1 MDASCS
7 SASNCGIITYYKFN
21 KVKETLVVVDFQY
34 DFCLLG
40 APLYV
45 PGSDKAL
52 WNISHLIENNKVG
65 RVIFTADWHPSNHCS
80 FKKNGGQWN
89 EHCVQFSKG
98 AAIHDLLLYGCIGA
112 GIPYEVI
119 TKGTLSLSEEY
130 GIKVAPAK
138 VQYHTIYSS
147 SVGVDVQPDEQVVI
161 CGLDEEKHLH
171 ITVTDYLYRVTLY
184 EVPILAI
191 VCQLRNHMLNHC
203 IDMQLVIGKLAPK
216 ISLSNKSGIP
226 FSEFGTRRRYSFNV
240 QMKLLNTS
248 KNILFTVQEHQIVTL
263 Q

>member
-21 KVKETLVVVDFQY
+21 KMKEKVTLVVVDFQY

-119 TKGTLSLSEEY
+119 AKGTFSCSEEY
-130 GIKVAPAK
+130 GIKVTPA
-138 VQYHTIYSS
+138 SD
-147 SVGVDVQPDEQVVI
+147 VGRNNYALRSMSTAVYIGQDEQIVI
-161 CGLDEEKHLH
+161 CGLAGDFCVLE
-171 ITVTDYLYRVTLY
+171 TLK
-184 EVPILAI
+184 
-191 VCQLRNHMLNHC
+191 N
-203 IDMQLVIGKLAPK
+203 LAPVNPM
-216 ISLSNKSGIP
+216 IFLDGVASLDGGVKLNEYVESNGVRVWS
-226 FSEFGTRRRYSFNV
+226 
-240 QMKLLNTS
+240 
-248 KNILFTVQEHQIVTL
+248 
-263 Q
+263 

>member
-21 KVKETLVVVDFQY
+21 KMKEKVTLVVVDFQY

-45 PGSDKAL
+45 PGSDRAL

-119 TKGTLSLSEEY
+119 TKGTFPGVEEY
-130 GIKVAPAK
+130 GINTNMPYAVSCDAGGYAL
-138 VQYHTIYSS
+138 HSNSS
-147 SVGVDVQPDEQVVI
+147 DACISLNEQVVI
-161 CGLDEEKHLH
+161 CGLAGDFCVLE
-171 ITVTDYLYRVTLY
+171 TLK
-184 EVPILAI
+184 
-191 VCQLRNHMLNHC
+191 N
-203 IDMQLVIGKLAPK
+203 LAPVNPM
-216 ISLSNKSGIP
+216 IFLDGVASLDGGVKLNEYVESNGVRVWS
-226 FSEFGTRRRYSFNV
+226 
-240 QMKLLNTS
+240 
-248 KNILFTVQEHQIVTL
+248 
-263 Q
+263 

>member
-21 KVKETLVVVDFQY
+21 KMKEKVTLVVVDFQY

-112 GIPYEVI
+112 DRM
-119 TKGTLSLSEEY
+119 
-130 GIKVAPAK
+130 A
-138 VQYHTIYSS
+138 Q
-147 SVGVDVQPDEQVVI
+147 
-161 CGLDEEKHLH
+161 
-171 ITVTDYLYRVTLY
+171 DYL
-184 EVPILAI
+184 LACGVSPKNI
-191 VCQLRNHMLNHC
+191 NVYHMLKAPRYLANHN
-203 IDMQLVIGKLAPK
+203 IPTIGGYTSDLQRDEAMTKNSDYDIAFIRK
-216 ISLSNKSGIP
+216 GRETSG
-226 FSEFGTRRRYSFNV
+226 TA
-240 QMKLLNTS
+240 Q
-248 KNILFTVQEHQIVTL
+248 NILRRWTK
-263 Q
+263 

>member
-1 MDASCS
+1 M
-7 SASNCGIITYYKFN
+7 KE
-21 KVKETLVVVDFQY
+21 KVTLVVVDFQY

-130 GIKVAPAK
+130 GIKVALANATAIHRSIALTPTDGLGISNSDLDQIGAKSYNDVDRVLQTLVCPASPENDR
-138 VQYHTIYSS
+138 VQ
-147 SVGVDVQPDEQVVI
+147 DA
-161 CGLDEEKHLH
+161 L
-171 ITVTDYLYRVTLY
+171 TV
-184 EVPILAI
+184 EIGPEI
-191 VCQLRNHMLNHC
+191 
-203 IDMQLVIGKLAPK
+203 IDK
-216 ISLSNKSGIP
+216 IIK
-226 FSEFGTRRRYSFNV
+226 RRRNSRFKREKSPIYISR
-240 QMKLLNTS
+240 
-248 KNILFTVQEHQIVTL
+248 ERYE
-263 Q
+263 

>member
-21 KVKETLVVVDFQY
+21 KMKEKVTLVVVDFQY

-52 WNISHLIENNKVG
+52 
-65 RVIFTADWHPSNHCS
+65 
-80 FKKNGGQWN
+80 WN

-130 GIKVAPAK
+130 GIKVAPANAK

-161 CGLDEEKHLH
+161 CGLAGDFCVLE
-171 ITVTDYLYRVTLY
+171 TLK
-184 EVPILAI
+184 
-191 VCQLRNHMLNHC
+191 N
-203 IDMQLVIGKLAPK
+203 LAPVNPM
-216 ISLSNKSGIP
+216 IFLDGVASLDGGVKLNEYVESNGVRVWS
-226 FSEFGTRRRYSFNV
+226 
-240 QMKLLNTS
+240 
-248 KNILFTVQEHQIVTL
+248 
-263 Q
+263 

>member
-21 KVKETLVVVDFQY
+21 KMKEKVTLVVVDFQY

-130 GIKVAPAK
+130 GIKVAPANAK

-161 CGLDEEKHLH
+161 CGLAGDFCVLETLKNLAPVNPMIFLDGVAPIG
-171 ITVTDYLYRVTLY
+171 ITVY
-184 EVPILAI
+184 
-191 VCQLRNHMLNHC
+191 HMLKSPRYLANES
-203 IDMQLVIGKLAPK
+203 IRTVGGFTSDTERDEAMTRDSDYDIAFIRKGKET
-216 ISLSNKSGIP
+216 SG
-226 FSEFGTRRRYSFNV
+226 TA
-240 QMKLLNTS
+240 Q
-248 KNILFTVQEHQIVTL
+248 NILRRWTK
-263 Q
+263 

>member
-7 SASNCGIITYYKFN
+7 SASNRSIIIYYKFN
-21 KVKETLVVVDFQY
+21 KMKETLVVVDFQY

-119 TKGTLSLSEEY
+119 TKGTLSLLEEY
-130 GIKVAPAK
+130 GIKVA
-138 VQYHTIYSS
+138 
-147 SVGVDVQPDEQVVI
+147 PDEQVVI
-161 CGLDEEKHLH
+161 CGLAGDFCVLE
-171 ITVTDYLYRVTLY
+171 TLK
-184 EVPILAI
+184 
-191 VCQLRNHMLNHC
+191 N
-203 IDMQLVIGKLAPK
+203 LAPVNPM
-216 ISLSNKSGIP
+216 IFLDGVASLDGGVKLNEYVESNGVRVWS
-226 FSEFGTRRRYSFNV
+226 
-240 QMKLLNTS
+240 
-248 KNILFTVQEHQIVTL
+248 
-263 Q
+263 

>member
-21 KVKETLVVVDFQY
+21 KMKEKVTLVVVDFQY

-112 GIPYEVI
+112 P
-119 TKGTLSLSEEY
+119 
-130 GIKVAPAK
+130 ANAK

-161 CGLDEEKHLH
+161 CGLAGDFCVLE
-171 ITVTDYLYRVTLY
+171 TLK
-184 EVPILAI
+184 
-191 VCQLRNHMLNHC
+191 N
-203 IDMQLVIGKLAPK
+203 LAPVNPM
-216 ISLSNKSGIP
+216 IFLDGVASLDGGVKLNEYVESNGVRVWS
-226 FSEFGTRRRYSFNV
+226 
-240 QMKLLNTS
+240 
-248 KNILFTVQEHQIVTL
+248 
-263 Q
+263 